1 VHEIVWEFQPAPRRE
16 RDFESVYG
24 PTGLWVELF
33 RRDPG
38 YLGSELIPPREPG
51 GWYRTIDRWESVA
64 AYERFREAWGA
75 EYATLDQAC
84 AALTVMERAI
94 DVDVAGS
101 GET

>member
-64 AYERFREAWGA
+64 AYERFREAWGRIRDA
-75 EYATLDQAC
+75 RPGMRAAHGNGAGDQ
-84 AALTVMERAI
+84 RRR
-94 DVDVAGS
+94 GR
-101 GET
+101 